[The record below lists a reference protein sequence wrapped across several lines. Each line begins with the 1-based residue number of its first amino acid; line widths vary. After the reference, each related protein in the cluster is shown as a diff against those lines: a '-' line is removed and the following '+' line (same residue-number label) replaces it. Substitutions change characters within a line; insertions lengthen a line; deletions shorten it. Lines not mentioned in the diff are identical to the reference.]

1 MEVTDEYEEAYATM
15 GTQAMEYNAET
26 GKVVYLGHY
35 AVEKF
40 WGPVDYCYLY
50 ELDVTNNTFKR
61 YNDLGHQLVALII
74 PQEGMSGTWD
84 DPTNE
89 MMTFELGA
97 ESMTMFR
104 GYSARLE
111 VTILPWNVSNRD
123 VVWSSADPSV
133 VDVNQYGLI
142 TAMKL
147 GTTTITATSVLD
159 PSVSASIT
167 VTVDTLPVYLEGVV
181 LDEMGYPVQFNW
193 NLTETDTWTPGIALD
208 TVLLG
213 ATKTRNGDLLGLD
226 GSAQTVVR
234 VDMTTGTSVE
244 LGTWEGQIYD
254 MAYSNLF
261 SDETTDRVHMISGS
275 YWMPAKDP
283 ANTSDTAAWDLFD
296 YLLETGAYE
305 FVAIAV
311 GDIVTVEDGGQTY
324 EAEEIFLLDDNGN
337 VWKLCAYFDGEF
349 YNSTEPVFY
358 QSNMEAM
365 GWTPTRLDESMLTL
379 NSMVMGDDG
388 NLYLSS
394 YTGST
399 SDFYRLT
406 LDEENLTCEALLF
419 ANSGDEVWPAMLVE
433 VTVNK
438 PDTKLGDVNG
448 DGAVDVEDAMLI
460 LQLDAYLIEESD
472 LNMDAADVNGD
483 GMVDVE
489 DAMLVLQFDAFL
501 IDKFPA
507 EN

>member
-1 MEVTDEYEEAYATM
+1 
-15 GTQAMEYNAET
+15 
-26 GKVVYLGHY
+26 
-35 AVEKF
+35 
-40 WGPVDYCYLY
+40 
-50 ELDVTNNTFKR
+50 
-61 YNDLGHQLVALII
+61 
-74 PQEGMSGTWD
+74 
-84 DPTNE
+84 
-89 MMTFELGA
+89 
-97 ESMTMFR
+97 
-104 GYSARLE
+104 
-111 VTILPWNVSNRD
+111 
-123 VVWSSADPSV
+123 
-133 VDVNQYGLI
+133 
-142 TAMKL
+142 
-147 GTTTITATSVLD
+147 
-159 PSVSASIT
+159 
-167 VTVDTLPVYLEGVV
+167 VTVETLPVYLEGVV

-193 NLTETDTWTPGIALD
+193 NLEETDTWTPGVSLD

-226 GSAQTVVR
+226 GTAQTVVR

-406 LDEENLTCEALLF
+406 LDEENLTCDALLF

-433 VTVNK
+433 VIVK
-438 PDTKLGDVNG
+438 QPDIKLGDVNG

-460 LQLDAYLIEESD
+460 LQLDAYLIDESD

-483 GMVDVE
+483 GVVDVE
-489 DAMLVLQFDAFL
+489 DAMLVLQFDAYL